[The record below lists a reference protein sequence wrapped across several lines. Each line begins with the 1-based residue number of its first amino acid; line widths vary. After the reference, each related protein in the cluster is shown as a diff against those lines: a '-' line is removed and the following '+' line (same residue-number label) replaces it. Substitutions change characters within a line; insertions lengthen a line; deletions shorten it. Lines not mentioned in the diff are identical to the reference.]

1 MLLLL
6 LYLDLFRRNLTDK
19 RESVE
24 IAIEGLS
31 SLKILNL
38 EISSDEINISLRN
51 VNSVTSFGLDIPITI
66 DEYITTQLFN
76 TMPNIEELRLSGKQ
90 LSFFKLENLVN
101 LKKLTLQGTIDDNF
115 NFQLFKSLCNQ
126 LEELSV
132 CFDND
137 VKEELFFK
145 LFDGHHFSNL
155 LILDIGCNIKRVN
168 KKFLDYFPVLRE
180 LSMNECKLEMIDDDA
195 FSNLKQLVRLDLSKN
210 LLQTL
215 NNPSFSGLI
224 NLEYL
229 NLSNNKIKCIDDF
242 VFSNLKKLQRLN
254 LKRNRLSLLE
264 PVSVIVFPFSVI
276 VNF

>member
-1 MLLLL
+1 ML
-6 LYLDLFRRNLTDK
+6 YVDLFRRNLTDK

-24 IAIEGLS
+24 IDIEGLS
-31 SLKILNL
+31 SLKIFNL

-51 VNSVTSFGLDIPITI
+51 INSVTSFDLDIPITI

-76 TMPNIEELRLSGKQ
+76 TMPNIEELSLCGK

-101 LKKLTLQGTIDDNF
+101 LKKLTLQGTIDENF
-115 NFQLFKSLCNQ
+115 NFQLFKSSCNQ

-137 VKEELFFK
+137 DEEIFFK

-155 LILDIGCNIKRVN
+155 LILDIGCNIKRLN
-168 KKFLDYFPVLRE
+168 KKLLNYFPVLRE
-180 LSMNECKLEMIDDDA
+180 LSMDECKLEMIEDDA
-195 FSNLKQLVRLDLSKN
+195 FSNLKQLVRLDLSNN
-210 LLQTL
+210 LLETL

-242 VFSNLKKLQRLN
+242 VFSNLKKLRRLN
-254 LKRNRLSLLE
+254 LTNNRLSLLE
-264 PVSVIVFPFSVI
+264 PVSVIVFPFSVT
-276 VNF
+276 VHF